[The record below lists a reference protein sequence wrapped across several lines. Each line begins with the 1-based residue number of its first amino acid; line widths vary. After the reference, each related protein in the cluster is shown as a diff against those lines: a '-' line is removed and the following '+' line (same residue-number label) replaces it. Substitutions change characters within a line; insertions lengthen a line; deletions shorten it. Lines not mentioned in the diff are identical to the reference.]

1 MRSDHQ
7 VEPEYLLVPDFPYPA
22 CHQAKS
28 RKLSKAGRRV
38 AVLTIKEAGLSPF
51 LT

>member
-7 VEPEYLLVPDFPYPA
+7 VEPKYLLVPDFRYPA
-22 CHQAKS
+22 RHQAES
-28 RKLSKAGRRV
+28 RRLSKAGWRV